1 MSREKQIEEMA
12 CAICGNSRICVG
24 QGVNRC
30 LLYPQMWRYAN
41 NAYRE
46 GYRKQECI
54 SVNERLPTKEENE
67 IGLVGIVNGYNGK
80 I

>member
-46 GYRKQECI
+46 GYRKQEWI
-54 SVNERLPTKEENE
+54 SVEERLPERSCE
-67 IGLVGIVNGYNGK
+67 
-80 I
+80 